1 MGKQLIRKIIEHKR
15 PIIKIEQE
23 SLLDF
28 VKVF

>member
-15 PIIKIEQE
+15 LIIKIEQE
-23 SLLDF
+23 PLLDF